1 MSRVLVVAR
10 REILQALGQRS
21 ILISTGFT
29 IAVLAAIILLP
40 DVLGFGGPVQ
50 QTVAAS
56 GSEGARLVEQARAAQ
71 DPFGIELVTREVR
84 SDAEARALVSA
95 DEADVAVLAGGERL
109 VAGGGADD
117 GAVGA
122 LQAAIQ
128 RAEALAALERAGVG
142 EDVARAV
149 LDPPGVPVDR
159 LEGDNAQG
167 IAFVALF
174 VLYGQLL
181 GYGFVVASGI
191 VEEKSSRVIEL
202 LVSVLRP
209 RELLAGKVL
218 GIGCVGLVQLLV
230 IAAAGLVL
238 GVVSG
243 TVDLDSAAWRALG
256 VVLLWFLLGYAFF
269 SAAFAVAGALVP
281 RQEDLQTVTTP
292 LTIVMVAV
300 FILSFPALEDPS
312 GSLARTLSLLPF
324 SAPLVMPVRLIA
336 GDVAVWEVLAA
347 IASTMAG
354 TLLLVALA
362 GRVYRAAALETRSA
376 IGLRAAL
383 RRG

>member
-21 ILISTGFT
+21 ILISTGFS
-29 IAVLAAIILLP
+29 IAILAGIILLP
-40 DVLGFGGPVQ
+40 DLLGFGGPAQ
-50 QTVAAS
+50 QTVAVS
-56 GSEGARLVEQARAAQ
+56 GPEGTRLVERARAAQ
-71 DPFGIELVTREVR
+71 DAFGIELVTREAA
-84 SDAEARALVSA
+84 SDAEARALVSG
-95 DEADVAVLAGGERL
+95 DGADVAVLGGGERI
-109 VAGGGADD
+109 VAGAGAAD
-117 GAVGA
+117 ATIGA
-122 LQAAIQ
+122 LQAAVQ

-142 EDVARAV
+142 EEVARAV
-149 LDPPGVPVDR
+149 LDPPPAPVDE

-167 IAFVALF
+167 LAFVALF

-191 VEEKSSRVIEL
+191 VEEKSSRVVEL

-218 GIGCVGLVQLLV
+218 GIGVVGLVQLLV
-230 IAAAGLVL
+230 IAAAGLLL
-238 GVVSG
+238 GVISG
-243 TVDLDSAAWRALG
+243 AVELDGPAWRALG

-292 LTIVMVAV
+292 VTIVMVAV
-300 FILSFPALEDPS
+300 FVLSFPAIEDPS

-347 IASTMAG
+347 IASTVAG

-376 IGLRAAL
+376 ISLRAAL